1 MTIED
6 MERKEKALEDLI
18 DFIEKEEKDGAIRRC
33 RDLLDVLNESP
44 LVSEDGE
51 IFKFVGVAEEMG
63 VYLIK
68 NKVETQYFEK
78 LNLGCFVRDC
88 IRFTE
93 KAIVENSRAIVIPA
107 SRDFAKI
114 VSLEDN
120 AQIAV
125 FAKFAQIVSNGDN
138 VKISS
143 GGNDAQIISNGLGA
157 CITASGNDTQIASNG
172 DDAKIIYNGVNSH
185 IISNGSNVRIA
196 DSGIRTYM
204 VSCGDNV
211 QIASC
216 GEGAQIAAKGK
227 NTIIAAI
234 GKSSIARAQKGSW
247 ITLAEWVK
255 INKPGEKENWNLK
268 CVKTERVDGER
279 IKEDTFYKL
288 AGGKFEETIGK
299 NKHNMEKDI
308 EREM

>member
-1 MTIED
+1 MTIEN
-6 MERKEKALEDLI
+6 MEREEKALEDLI
-18 DFIEKEEKDGAIRRC
+18 DFIKKREKDGTIRRC
-33 RDLLDVLNESP
+33 RDFLDILNESP

-51 IFKFVGVAEEMG
+51 IFKFVGVVEGMG

-68 NKVETQYFEK
+68 NKVESQYFEK
-78 LNLGCFVRDC
+78 IDLNSFVQNC

-93 KAIVENSRAIVIPA
+93 KAITENNKAIVIPA

-125 FAKFAQIVSNGDN
+125 FAKFAQIVSNGEN
-138 VKISS
+138 VK
-143 GGNDAQIISNGLGA
+143 
-157 CITASGNDTQIASNG
+157 IASNG
-172 DDAKIIYNGVNSH
+172 NDAKIICDGVNSH

-216 GEGAQIAAKGK
+216 GEGAQIVAKGK

-234 GKSSIARAQKGSW
+234 GKNSIARAPKGSW

-255 INKPGEKENWNLK
+255 INKPGEKENWKLK

-288 AGGKFEETIGK
+288 ADGKFEETIG
-299 NKHNMEKDI
+299 
-308 EREM
+308 

>member
-6 MERKEKALEDLI
+6 MEREEKALEDLI

-51 IFKFVGVAEEMG
+51 IFKFAGVAEGMG

-93 KAIVENSRAIVIPA
+93 KAIVENRKAIVIPA
-107 SRDFAKI
+107 SKDFAKI

-157 CITASGNDTQIASNG
+157 CITASGNNTQIASNG

-204 VSCGDNV
+204 VSCG
-211 QIASC
+211 
-216 GEGAQIAAKGK
+216 EGAQITAKGK

-234 GKSSIARAQKGSW
+234 GKSSIARAPKGSW

>member
-1 MTIED
+1 MTIEN
-6 MERKEKALEDLI
+6 MEREEKALEDLI
-18 DFIEKEEKDGAIRRC
+18 DFIEKREKDGAIRRC
-33 RDLLDVLNESP
+33 RDFLDVLNESP

-51 IFKFVGVAEEMG
+51 IFKFARVVERMG

-68 NKVETQYFEK
+68 NKVESHYFEK
-78 LNLGCFVRDC
+78 IDLNSFVQNC

-93 KAIVENSRAIVIPA
+93 EAIAENNKAIVIPA

-125 FAKFAQIVSNGDN
+125 FAKFAQIVSNGN
-138 VKISS
+138 
-143 GGNDAQIISNGLGA
+143 
-157 CITASGNDTQIASNG
+157 
-172 DDAKIIYNGVNSH
+172 DAKIICDGVNSH

-216 GEGAQIAAKGK
+216 GEGAQIVAKGK

-234 GKSSIARAQKGSW
+234 GKNSIARAPKGSW

-255 INKPGEKENWNLK
+255 INKPGKKENWKLK

-288 AGGKFEETIGK
+288 ADGKFEETIG
-299 NKHNMEKDI
+299 
-308 EREM
+308 

>member
-1 MTIED
+1 MTIEN
-6 MERKEKALEDLI
+6 MEREEKALKDLI
-18 DFIEKEEKDGAIRRC
+18 DFIEKGEKDGAIRRC
-33 RDLLDVLNESP
+33 RDFLDVLNESP

-51 IFKFVGVAEEMG
+51 IFKFARVVEGMG

-68 NKVETQYFEK
+68 NKVESQYFEK
-78 LNLGCFVRDC
+78 IDLNSFVQNC
-88 IRFTE
+88 IRLTE
-93 KAIVENSRAIVIPA
+93 KAIAENNKAIVIPA

-125 FAKFAQIVSNGDN
+125 FAKFAQIVSNGEN
-138 VKISS
+138 VKIASCE
-143 GGNDAQIISNGLGA
+143 NDAQIISNGSGA
-157 CITASGNDTQIASNG
+157 CIIASGNNAQIASNG
-172 DDAKIIYNGVNSH
+172 NDTKIICDGVNSH

-216 GEGAQIAAKGK
+216 GEGAQIVAKGK

-234 GKSSIARAQKGSW
+234 GKSSIARAPKGSW

-255 INKPGEKENWNLK
+255 INKPGEKENWKLK

-288 AGGKFEETIGK
+288 ADGKFEETIGK
-299 NKHNMEKDI
+299 K
-308 EREM
+308 